1 MENQMLR
8 IGLLVLSLGLT
19 VTASLAEECLPG
31 TGGAGAAD
39 AQLVLSRPS
48 AGSVS
53 KFFGE
58 QFDELLNVKKLHDGV
73 DFDDVTGDPVYAARG
88 GVVVE
93 AGQAK
98 AEERSKV
105 YLGNYIRI
113 DHGGGISTGY
123 GHLSGFSVQVGDCVR
138 PGQEI
143 GKVGSTGRSAG
154 PHLHFQLL
162 RGDVPEDPLPF
173 IE

>member
-1 MENQMLR
+1 MLR
-8 IGLLVLSLGLT
+8 IGLLVLSLCLF

-31 TGGAGAAD
+31 AGAGD
-39 AQLVLSRPS
+39 APLVLSRPA

-58 QFDELLNVKKLHDGV
+58 QFDELLNTKKLHDGV
-73 DFDDVTGDPVYAARG
+73 DFDDVSGEPVYAARG

-98 AEERSKV
+98 AKPIS
-105 YLGNYIRI
+105 YFGNYLRI

-123 GHLSGFSVQVGDCVR
+123 GHLSQFSVQVGDCIQ

-143 GKVGSTGRSAG
+143 GKVGSTGLSAG

-162 RGDVPEDPLPF
+162 RGEVPEDPLPY

>member
-1 MENQMLR
+1 MLR
-8 IGLLVLSLGLT
+8 IGLLVISLFFSITL
-19 VTASLAEECLPG
+19 ARAEECLSG
-31 TGGAGAAD
+31 TNAAD
-39 AQLVLSRPS
+39 GQLVLSRPS

-58 QFDELLNVKKLHDGV
+58 QFDELLNIKKLHDGI
-73 DFDDVTGDPVYAARG
+73 DFDGVSGEPVYAARG

-98 AEERSKV
+98 AKPIS
-105 YLGNYIRI
+105 YFGNYLRI

-123 GHLSGFSVQVGDCVR
+123 GHLSQFSVQVGDCIQ

-143 GKVGSTGRSAG
+143 GKVGSTGLSAG

-162 RGDVPEDPLPF
+162 RGEVPEDPLPY

>member
-1 MENQMLR
+1 MLR
-8 IGLLVLSLGLT
+8 IGLLVLSLCLF
-19 VTASLAEECLPG
+19 VTMSHAVECLP
-31 TGGAGAAD
+31 GAAD
-39 AQLVLSRPS
+39 AQLVLSRPA

-58 QFDELLNVKKLHDGV
+58 QFDELLNTKKLHDGV
-73 DFDDVTGDPVYAARG
+73 DFDDVSGEPVYAARG

-93 AGQAK
+93 AGQAEAKPK
-98 AEERSKV
+98 A
-105 YLGNYIRI
+105 YFGIYIRI
-113 DHGGGISTGY
+113 DHGNGISTGY
-123 GHLSGFSVQVGDCVR
+123 GHLSRLSVQLGDCVR

-143 GKVGSTGRSAG
+143 GKVGSTGFSAG

-162 RGDVPEDPLPF
+162 RGDVAEDPLPF

>member
-1 MENQMLR
+1 MEDQMSR
-8 IGLLVLSLGLT
+8 IGLLVLSLGLS
-19 VTASLAEECLPG
+19 VTASLAEECLPSA
-31 TGGAGAAD
+31 GAGD
-39 AQLVLSRPS
+39 ARLVLSRPS

-58 QFDELLNVKKLHDGV
+58 QFDELLNTKKLHDGV
-73 DFDDVTGDPVYAARG
+73 DFDGVSGDPVYAARG

-93 AGQAK
+93 AAK
-98 AEERSKV
+98 AEAKPKA
-105 YLGNYIRI
+105 YLGNYLRI

-123 GHLSGFSVQVGDCVR
+123 GHLSRFSVQAGDCVQ

-143 GKVGSTGRSAG
+143 GKVGSTGLSAG
-154 PHLHFQLL
+154 PHLHFQLI
-162 RGDVPEDPLPF
+162 RGETPEDPLPF